1 MKAIIKK
8 DFLLHS
14 ITNEQILI
22 GAGEQIN
29 FSKMLMLNDTAAWII
44 TELQKRPTTLE
55 ELVLRLT
62 DIYEVTKQKAKVD
75 IEELLC
81 QLEQQGVITIEK

>member
-1 MKAIIKK
+1 
-8 DFLLHS
+8 
-14 ITNEQILI
+14 
-22 GAGEQIN
+22 
-29 FSKMLMLNDTAAWII
+29 MLMLNDTAAWII